1 VISLVGPARVL
12 RAGVIGYESLR
23 AVVPEILDA

>member
-1 VISLVGPARVL
+1 VVTLVGSPRVL

-23 AVVPEILDA
+23 SVVPGILDA